1 MVDNR
6 TTGSDMAFP
15 KKGILKTS
23 SGSITTTSQSE
34 SRRWKKGRG
43 NNLGALM
50 KNYYVEKAIK
60 ENDEEGYAS
69 DMQMIE
75 PGKEAKLSFGI

>member
-1 MVDNR
+1 
-6 TTGSDMAFP
+6 
-15 KKGILKTS
+15 
-23 SGSITTTSQSE
+23 
-34 SRRWKKGRG
+34 
-43 NNLGALM
+43 M